1 MHLTHADFSRSTVL
15 RISLKRG
22 LARQVLSE
30 AEPESS
36 DFPALF
42 ALAAGLRP
50 NPKGLDRMAAR
61 RISPRRLGWRS
72 RRYEPRAILGP
83 VERHHPVSP
92 NLFCLDPPF
101 SSRDASSHVSSL
113 EG

>member
-1 MHLTHADFSRSTVL
+1 MQGTHADFDRSTVL

-22 LARQVLSE
+22 LARQALSE
-30 AEPESS
+30 AERESS

-61 RISPRRLGWRS
+61 RISPRRLGWRL
-72 RRYEPRAILGP
+72 RRYVP
-83 VERHHPVSP
+83 
-92 NLFCLDPPF
+92 
-101 SSRDASSHVSSL
+101 
-113 EG
+113 